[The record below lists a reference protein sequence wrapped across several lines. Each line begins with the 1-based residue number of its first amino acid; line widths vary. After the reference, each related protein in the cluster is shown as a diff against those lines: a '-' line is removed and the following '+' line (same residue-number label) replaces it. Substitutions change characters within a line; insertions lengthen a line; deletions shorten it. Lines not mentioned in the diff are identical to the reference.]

1 MESNYLPGRMHWAAI
16 SRSGGCL
23 PLGSGG
29 YGESSPAIPRKPKHP
44 QNVVSGDDPMADL
57 RETDLSL
64 PLEIDLGKKPSERRA
79 LPRSGTVLSR
89 IEDATYAI
97 LREHEKKSA

>member
-1 MESNYLPGRMHWAAI
+1 MRWCATSPSVDFLPT
-16 SRSGGCL
+16 RSVE
-23 PLGSGG
+23 P
-29 YGESSPAIPRKPKHP
+29 GESSPAIPEKPKHS
-44 QNVVSGDDPMADL
+44 QNIVSGNDLMADL
-57 RETDLSL
+57 RETDLRL
-64 PLEIDLGKKPSERRA
+64 PFEVELGKKPPERRA

>member
-1 MESNYLPGRMHWAAI
+1 
-16 SRSGGCL
+16 
-23 PLGSGG
+23 
-29 YGESSPAIPRKPKHP
+29 
-44 QNVVSGDDPMADL
+44 MADL
-57 RETDLSL
+57 RDTDLRL
-64 PLEIDLGKKPSERRA
+64 PTEIELGKKRPERRA

>member
-1 MESNYLPGRMHWAAI
+1 M
-16 SRSGGCL
+16 
-23 PLGSGG
+23 
-29 YGESSPAIPRKPKHP
+29 
-44 QNVVSGDDPMADL
+44 SGDEPMADP
-57 RETDLSL
+57 RETDLRL
-64 PLEIDLGKKPSERRA
+64 PFAMKLGKKPPERRA

>member
-1 MESNYLPGRMHWAAI
+1 
-16 SRSGGCL
+16 
-23 PLGSGG
+23 
-29 YGESSPAIPRKPKHP
+29 
-44 QNVVSGDDPMADL
+44 MADL

-89 IEDATYAI
+89 IEDATIRNSARTREEER
-97 LREHEKKSA
+97 LRFGFACPLPKPDYFLALVYRDVDFRGSRLL